1 MKLRMGFVS
10 NSSATSFCI
19 YGWTFEELE
28 PFGVKRW
35 EQHDLLKML
44 DAKYPDLKSSLTES
58 QTPISDWIIGVG
70 SATGYGFDHGY
81 HGDWQD
87 YKSPGPTKEQM
98 EKLDKVAVEMGW
110 SKPSLNSAT
119 WFDG

>member
-1 MKLRMGFVS
+1 MKFRMGFVS
-10 NSSATSFCI
+10 NSSAASFCI
-19 YGWTFEELE
+19 YGWTFEDLE

-35 EQHDLLKML
+35 EQFDILKML

-58 QTPISDWIIGVG
+58 STPTSDWMIGVG
-70 SATGYGFDHGY
+70 NATDKLDHYY
-81 HGDWQD
+81 HGDWED
-87 YKSPGPTKEQM
+87 YRSLEPTKEEM